1 MTIRATTAT
10 PIDGSSDTIAAIATP
25 PGVGAVAI
33 IRLSGPAARACAA
46 KCFSF
51 SRGDAGGWPAARM
64 RRGSIVDPTS
74 GAPLDDALAVGF
86 WSPHSYTG
94 EDVVELHIHGGAGLA
109 QACLQGLLTAG
120 ARLAAPGEFT
130 RRAFC
135 NGRMDLAQAEA
146 VADLINA
153 ETRLAARA
161 ATARMDGELGTR
173 LKALRAEILAR
184 LVEIEAA
191 VDYPDEVPA
200 PDPVALAR
208 CILAQQSA
216 VRELLAVSD
225 TGKLLRD
232 GVVCTIAGPPNAGKS
247 SLLNAL
253 VRSERAIVSAQPGT
267 TRDVVEERFIVDGVV
282 ISARDTAGLRATE
295 DPIEAEGV
303 RRARAAIRD
312 AALCICVI
320 DGSVGLDDDAMAAL
334 EATSVIPRIVLAN
347 KSDLGRSGADEL
359 ARQRNGIGRATATSA
374 FVVGSVR
381 DAATIDAVR
390 SAIAEL
396 SWGGGLID
404 AGKALVA
411 NARQIDALARAA
423 ESLAHARATIDEH
436 RPFDL
441 LSGDLRVAAAAYG
454 EVTGDDVTD
463 EVLDGIFARFC
474 VGK

>member
-1 MTIRATTAT
+1 
-10 PIDGSSDTIAAIATP
+10 
-25 PGVGAVAI
+25 
-33 IRLSGPAARACAA
+33 
-46 KCFSF
+46 
-51 SRGDAGGWPAARM
+51 M
-64 RRGSIVDPTS
+64 RRGFIVDPAS

-94 EDVVELHIHGGAGLA
+94 EDVVELHVHGGAGLA
-109 QACLQGLLTAG
+109 QACLQALLTAG

-161 ATARMDGELGTR
+161 ATARMEGELGKR
-173 LKALRAEILAR
+173 LKALRAEILER

-191 VDYPDEVPA
+191 VDYPEEVPA
-200 PDPVALAR
+200 PDPAALSR
-208 CILAQQSA
+208 CIVAQQSA
-216 VRELLAVSD
+216 VRELLAGSD

-282 ISARDTAGLRATE
+282 INARDTAGLRATD

-320 DGSVGLDDDAMAAL
+320 DGSAHLDGDALVAL
-334 EATSVIPRIVLAN
+334 EVTSAVPRIVLAN

-359 ARQRNGIGRATATSA
+359 ARRRPEIERTAVASA
-374 FVVGSVR
+374 FIAGSVR

-390 SAIAEL
+390 SAIADL

-404 AGKALVA
+404 AGRSLVV
-411 NARQIDALARAA
+411 NSRQIDALARAG
-423 ESLAHARATIDEH
+423 ESLAHARATLDEH

-441 LSGDLRVAAAAYG
+441 LSGDLRIAAAAYG

>member
-1 MTIRATTAT
+1 ME
-10 PIDGSSDTIAAIATP
+10 
-25 PGVGAVAI
+25 
-33 IRLSGPAARACAA
+33 
-46 KCFSF
+46 
-51 SRGDAGGWPAARM
+51 
-64 RRGSIVDPTS
+64 PTS
-74 GAPLDDALAVGF
+74 GALLDDALAVGF
-86 WSPHSYTG
+86 WSPRSYTG
-94 EDVVELHIHGGAGLA
+94 EDVVELHVHGGAGLA
-109 QACLQGLLTAG
+109 QACLHAVFTAG

-161 ATARMDGELGTR
+161 ATARMDGELGKR
-173 LKALRAEILAR
+173 LKALRAEILSR

-200 PDPVALAR
+200 PDQVALAR
-208 CILAQQSA
+208 CIVDQQSA
-216 VRELLAVSD
+216 VRELLAGSD
-225 TGKLLRD
+225 TGKMLRD

-267 TRDVVEERFIVDGVV
+267 TRDIVEERFVVDGVV
-282 ISARDTAGLRATE
+282 INARDTAGLRATA

-303 RRARAAIRD
+303 LRARAAIRD
-312 AALCICVI
+312 AALRICVI
-320 DGSVGLDDDAMAAL
+320 DGSKALDDDAIAAL
-334 EATSVIPRIVLAN
+334 EATSAAPRIVLAN
-347 KSDLGRSGADEL
+347 KADLGGAGADEL
-359 ARQRNGIGRATATSA
+359 ARRHPEIARTSATSV
-374 FVVGSVR
+374 FLRGSVR

-390 SAIAEL
+390 SSIATL

-404 AGKALVA
+404 AGKALVV

-423 ESLAHARATIDEH
+423 ESLAHARATIDDGL
-436 RPFDL
+436 PFDL
-441 LSGDLRVAAAAYG
+441 ISGDLRAAAAAYG
-454 EVTGDDVTD
+454 EVTGDAVTD